1 VLTTDEILDSEAV
14 AMTFAAKSFPGL
26 FWLMPFFV
34 ACSTLGTLN
43 TSIMSTSRQKE
54 RDMHDA
60 WCNILVQYCLMN
72 PVM

>member
-1 VLTTDEILDSEAV
+1 
-14 AMTFAAKSFPGL
+14 
-26 FWLMPFFV
+26 MPFFV